1 MFKYI
6 VLSSANYDV
15 LWVSSI
21 DILLLFKFYYKC
33 FIRLNATCP
42 SSYRLIFS
50 LEPKPCKYGLQSGA
64 GLII

>member
-6 VLSSANYDV
+6 DVLSSANYDV

-33 FIRLNATCP
+33 FIQLNATRP
-42 SSYRLIFS
+42 SCYRLIFS
-50 LEPKPCKYGLQSGA
+50 LEPKPNMVYNQVQVS
-64 GLII
+64 